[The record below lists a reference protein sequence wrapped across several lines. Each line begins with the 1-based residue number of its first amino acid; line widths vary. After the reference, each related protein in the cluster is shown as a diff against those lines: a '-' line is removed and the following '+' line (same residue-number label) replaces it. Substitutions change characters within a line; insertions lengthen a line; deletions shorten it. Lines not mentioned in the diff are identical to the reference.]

1 MSPWMAISA
10 VWSMALGSPWPPWI
24 SFRGT
29 HVFGIFRYTLRFFF
43 VFTIHIFIFTIFGI
57 FFLVFYIFTFSYGGQ
72 PANFLDVGGGSSVD
86 QIDTAFKILNEHP
99 KVKVILVNIFGG
111 IMQCNK
117 LAEGKIYIKIT

>member
-1 MSPWMAISA
+1 MSPWMVISA
-10 VWSMALGSPWPPWI
+10 VWSMALGSRWPPWI

-29 HVFGIFRYTLRFFF
+29 HVFRIFRYILRFFF
-43 VFTIHIFIFTIFGI
+43 VFTIHIFVFTIFDI
-57 FFLVFYIFTFSYGGQ
+57 FLVFYILKFSYGGQ

-117 LAEGKIYIKIT
+117 LAEGNTYAKII

>member
-1 MSPWMAISA
+1 MG
-10 VWSMALGSPWPPWI
+10 V
-24 SFRGT
+24 SF
-29 HVFGIFRYTLRFFF
+29 
-43 VFTIHIFIFTIFGI
+43 
-57 FFLVFYIFTFSYGGQ
+57 GGK

-117 LAEGKIYIKIT
+117 LAEGLHSLIYRHNPRSRKTKDAKDFDLQAVGHE